1 MPIRRKQVMTVPH
14 DYQTPRTTVRRIP
27 QRGAYDRDTI
37 HQILDEGLVCHVGFA
52 VEGQPY
58 VIPTAYVRR
67 GEQVCLHGAQA
78 SRMMRALASGVEAC
92 VTVTLLD
99 GLVLAR
105 SAFHHSMNYRSVAI
119 LGTGMAVEEAGEKI
133 AVLQALSEHIIPGRW
148 RDIRGPN
155 EHELQQTLVVAVPI
169 REASAK
175 IRTGPPR
182 DDEEDYT
189 LPIWAGVLPLRQTP
203 GSPVPDQRLSA
214 GLSAPNYV
222 TGYRGPARL

>member
-1 MPIRRKQVMTVPH
+1 MTAPH
-14 DYQTPRTTVRRIP
+14 DYQTARTTVRRIP
-27 QRGAYDRDTI
+27 QRGVYDRDTI

-58 VIPTAYVRR
+58 VIPMAYVRR

-119 LGTGMAVEEAGEKI
+119 LGTGRAVEEAAEKI
-133 AVLQALSEHIIPGRW
+133 AVLQALSEHIMPGRW

-155 EHELQQTLVVAVPI
+155 EQELGQTLVVAIPI

-175 IRTGPPR
+175 IRTGPPK
-182 DDEEDYT
+182 DDEEDYA
-189 LPIWAGVLPLRQTP
+189 LPIWAGMLPLRQTP
-203 GSPVPDQRLSA
+203 GSPVPDPRLSA
-214 GLSAPNYV
+214 RLTAPNYI
-222 TGYRGPARL
+222 TAYRGPTRV

>member
-1 MPIRRKQVMTVPH
+1 MTMPH

-27 QRGAYDRDTI
+27 QRGVYDRDTI

-52 VEGQPY
+52 LQERPY
-58 VIPTAYVRR
+58 VIPMAYVRR
-67 GEQVCLHGAQA
+67 EEQVCLHGAQA
-78 SRMMRALASGVEAC
+78 SRMMRALASGVEVC

-105 SAFHHSMNYRSVAI
+105 SAFHHSMNYRSVVI
-119 LGTGMAVEEAGEKI
+119 LGTGAAVEEPAEKI

-155 EHELQQTLVVAVPI
+155 EHELRQTLVVAIPI

-175 IRTGPPR
+175 IRTGPPK
-182 DDEEDYT
+182 DDEEDYA
-189 LPIWAGVLPLRQTP
+189 LPIWAGVLPFRQTA
-203 GSPVPDQRLSA
+203 GCPVADPHVAA
-214 GLSAPNYV
+214 GLTAPSYV
-222 TGYRGPARL
+222 TEYGGPARV